1 MENAQFRTADWLGA
15 DLSPDGS
22 DVLLRADVDPY
33 ADFAYL
39 SPGDSLLTVREAAAP
54 PPSPLWYQLRLASLA
69 LASLAANASSLIL
82 LPGAH
87 WTRLLDASATPS
99 LLSHELQLAPARLVD
114 DLVARRSVIIAEAAS
129 ASTST
134 SASAL
139 HYTRAVAQ
147 IMRGAV
153 PCAVDGG
160 AGWAFMPH
168 VAAMRPWG
176 TARHAGVLRWHL
188 RGGCEAGERIGSG
201 GGAVRGAAG
210 TMVASTGAAG
220 ARAGAPLLR
229 FYGAM
234 SNDKL
239 MLHHGVAVLGNVMG
253 SVVIEGVFGQ
263 LLGQRLGLGET
274 EGADAAYT
282 DAAVDVKKRNAP
294 TDATEATEA
303 TEAMEVAEA
312 TEAMEATAEVSSAH
326 QHPPQTHALLE
337 RMRSVLREA
346 KVGDVAMFVRD
357 ADRHGPT
364 WPGIPG
370 PDVCDLQTML
380 LARWAVDVVGTVRAA
395 GVPAGDANQ
404 RGEELAELPA
414 FSLGR
419 YRQPK
424 PFEEELAAWQ
434 LLVSLIRATL
444 ASLPSTLAADE
455 AKLSQT
461 IAHEPILTYRVDQKR
476 LLLTSVARLERC
488 IAASRERGVL
498 VLEAGRHEVEEAGAG
513 QAHAQQC
520 ERRVGEE
527 EKSCSGESL
536 DGSTFLAPTSTAS
549 KSAATSASTPAS
561 VILLPLPRHI
571 LQVPAPFQAQAAR
584 MPPLVRSLLVD
595 GGDTDL
601 VGVRPMALFAELLL
615 SEEAFRDAERGATQM
630 LSEAVL
636 QRREVLGAAECQR
649 LRGAVDAGQ
658 TTNRDTVDGAPDHQL
673 NLNGSAFAAVVGAE
687 AAGRVDRVARDFAV
701 RMGGLELGP
710 GAVFVRRYSRDT
722 RPWIPFHCDSATVTV
737 NIALNS
743 DVEDAA
749 GGAEEGGKLL
759 VACEG
764 AMRCVSRREGD
775 ATVHSSGLLHGVS
788 SLRGDGARYS
798 LIVFYREVAPREA
811 GGGVV

>member
-1 MENAQFRTADWLGA
+1 MSTPPQVPTADWLGA

-39 SPGDSLLTVREAAAP
+39 SPGPTLLTVREAAP
-54 PPSPLWYQLRLASLA
+54 PQSPLSWQLGLASLA
-69 LASLAANASSLIL
+69 LASLAANASSLLL

-114 DLVARRSVIIAEAAS
+114 DLVARRSVIIEEAAAS
-129 ASTST
+129 AST

-188 RGGCEAGERIGSG
+188 RCEAGERIGSG

-239 MLHHGVAVLGNVMG
+239 LLHHGVAVLGNVMG
-253 SVVIEGVFGQ
+253 TVAIEGVFGQ

-274 EGADAAYT
+274 EGTGATDADAAA
-282 DAAVDVKKRNAP
+282 DDKERNTP
-294 TDATEATEA
+294 TEAT
-303 TEAMEVAEA
+303 
-312 TEAMEATAEVSSAH
+312 EATAEVSSVH
-326 QHPPQTHALLE
+326 QHPPQTHSLLE
-337 RMRSVLREA
+337 RMRSMLREA

-370 PDVCDLQTML
+370 PDVCDLQTIM
-380 LARWAVDVVGTVRAA
+380 LARWAVDVVETVGAMETVGAA
-395 GVPAGDANQ
+395 GAPAGDAHQ
-404 RGEELAELPA
+404 WGEEHAELPA

-455 AKLSQT
+455 AELSQT
-461 IAHEPILTYRVDQKR
+461 IAHEPILSYRVDQKR

-513 QAHAQQC
+513 GGRALEQTQAQAQAHAQQC

-527 EKSCSGESL
+527 EKAGSGEL
-536 DGSTFLAPTSTAS
+536 IDGSTSLAPTSTAS
-549 KSAATSASTPAS
+549 TSAATSASTPAS
-561 VILLPLPRHI
+561 VSVLPLPQHI

-584 MPPLVRSLLVD
+584 MPPLVRSLLVG
-595 GGDTDL
+595 GGDKDL

-615 SEEAFRDAERGATQM
+615 SEDAFRDAERGATQV

-636 QRREVLGAAECQR
+636 QRREVLAAAECQR

-673 NLNGSAFAAVVGAE
+673 NLNKSAFAAVVGAE
-687 AAGRVDRVARDFAV
+687 AAGRVDLVAKDFAV
-701 RMGGLELGP
+701 RMGGVELGP

-764 AMRCVSRREGD
+764 AMRCLSRREGD

-798 LIVFYREVAPREA
+798 LIVFYREVK
-811 GGGVV
+811 GGT